1 MIIEGSYPIKHKPH
15 RAGKLELFFLA
26 GAVLLLLLARD
37 LDSVRTAYLS
47 FTGIILE
54 AFPFMLLGS
63 IAGGVI
69 EEYLP
74 RSAVKAMQK
83 GRTKSILIAAL
94 IGLIVPVCECA
105 IVIVVRRLLRKG
117 VPESAAIAYMLAG
130 PLVNPVV
137 ALSTLVAYRFHWHVM
152 IIRLLAGYVVAVL
165 VALMAGKFLD
175 GKFVKSSEFAADS
188 CHCDSSKSG
197 KRWSGVLRNAAT
209 DFCQAG
215 KYLVMG
221 AFLAGL
227 LQSLLSRDAISSITT
242 NPVVSILA
250 MMGLA
255 VVLSICSDGDAF
267 VAASFGKAAF
277 PFASQISFMLLG
289 PMFDLKL
296 LLMYRMVFRTRAII
310 ALASTVIIS
319 VFCISY
325 LIYLAGWSV

>member
-1 MIIEGSYPIKHKPH
+1 
-15 RAGKLELFFLA
+15 
-26 GAVLLLLLARD
+26 
-37 LDSVRTAYLS
+37 
-47 FTGIILE
+47 
-54 AFPFMLLGS
+54 MLLGS

-74 RSAVKAMQK
+74 GSAVKAMQK
-83 GRTKSILIAAL
+83 GRVKSILIAAL

-117 VPESAAIAYMLAG
+117 VPQSVAIAYMLAG

-137 ALSTLVAYRFHWHVM
+137 ALSTLVAYRFQWHVM
-152 IIRLLAGYVVAVL
+152 IIRLIAGYVVAVL
-165 VALMAGKFLD
+165 VALLAGKFLD
-175 GKFVKSSEFAADS
+175 GKFAKASESKADS
-188 CHCDSSKSG
+188 CYCERGKSG
-197 KRWSGVLRNAAT
+197 KRWSSVIRNAAT

-227 LQSLLSRDAISSITT
+227 LQSLISRNAISSITA
-242 NPVVSILA
+242 NPVVSILL

-296 LLMYRMVFRTRAII
+296 LMMYRVVFRTRAII
-310 ALASTVIIS
+310 VLATTVIIF

-325 LIYLAGWSV
+325 FIYLAGWSV